1 MSLLRVPLEFFE
13 FVIAKPVFYLCIV
26 IHNHEVAGLIP
37 APDTLKISQLQRK
50 VTY

>member
-26 IHNHEVAGLIP
+26 IHNHEVSGLIP
-37 APDTLKISQLQRK
+37 APATLKISQLHLR
-50 VTY
+50 

>member
-26 IHNHEVAGLIP
+26 IHNHEVAGSIP
-37 APDTLKISQLQRK
+37 ALATLKISQLQRK
-50 VTY
+50 VTC